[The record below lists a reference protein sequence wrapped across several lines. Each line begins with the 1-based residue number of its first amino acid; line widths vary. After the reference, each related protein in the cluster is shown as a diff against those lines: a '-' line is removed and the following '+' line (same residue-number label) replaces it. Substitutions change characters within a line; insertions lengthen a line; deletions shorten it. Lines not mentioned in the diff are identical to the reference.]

1 MNAIEPKR
9 ALTCAKL
16 ALVSALLAGC
26 AMPAARV
33 EKNIE
38 DMKPLA
44 AETAKERAQSDL
56 ACGSVKTAVL
66 DHDAGDMGKAYA
78 LNRVEYTVRAAGCG
92 RATDYKVACTPKGV
106 CSAMAGSGIVERE

>member
-1 MNAIEPKR
+1 MNAIASKL
-9 ALTCAKL
+9 AVTGAKL
-16 ALVSALLAGC
+16 ALATALLAGC

-38 DMKPLA
+38 EMKPLA
-44 AETAKERAQSDL
+44 ADAAKERAQSDL
-56 ACGSVKTAVL
+56 ACGSVKTEVL

-92 RATDYKVACTPKGV
+92 RATDYRVACTPKGV